1 MGIMGKIVGGTI
13 GFALGGPLGAIAGAA
28 FGHAFDKTNEH
39 GHGEGMTRL
48 SQGEE
53 DQFTFFI
60 AAFSMLAKLAKA
72 DGRVAKEEIDSIESF
87 MASDLNL
94 NVESRGHAISI
105 FNAAVEST
113 DTFQDFALQFY
124 HRFQTQP
131 RLLELMIDILIRVSV
146 ADGIFSESEEAL
158 ILTAVKIFNFSD
170 EQYGK
175 LKSQY
180 IRDIDRYYAVLGSSR
195 RDSYDQ
201 IKKKYRKLV
210 MDYHPDTIASKGLPE
225 EFTKFANGKFR
236 EIQEAYEV
244 VTKEKGV
251 N

>member
-28 FGHAFDKTNEH
+28 FGHAFDKTNEY
-39 GHGEGMTRL
+39 GHGEGMARL

-53 DQFTFFI
+53 DQLTFFV
-60 AAFSMLAKLAKA
+60 AAFSMLAKLAKV
-72 DGRVAKEEIDSIESF
+72 DGRVAKEEIDSIEHF

-94 NVESRGHAISI
+94 DRESRVHATNI
-105 FNAAVEST
+105 FKAAIEST
-113 DTFQDFALQFY
+113 NTFQDFAHQFY
-124 HRFQTQP
+124 HHFQTQP
-131 RLLELMIDILIRVSV
+131 RLLELMIDILIRVSI
-146 ADGIFSESEEAL
+146 ADGVFSESEENL
-158 ILTAVKIFNFSD
+158 IMAAVKVFKLSD
-170 EQYGK
+170 EQYRK
-175 LKSQY
+175 LKSKY
-180 IRDIDRYYAVLGSSR
+180 VSDIDKYYAVLGCNR
-195 RDSYDQ
+195 NDTDEQ
-201 IKKKYRKLV
+201 IKKNYRKLV

-225 EFTKFANGKFR
+225 EFTKFANDKFR